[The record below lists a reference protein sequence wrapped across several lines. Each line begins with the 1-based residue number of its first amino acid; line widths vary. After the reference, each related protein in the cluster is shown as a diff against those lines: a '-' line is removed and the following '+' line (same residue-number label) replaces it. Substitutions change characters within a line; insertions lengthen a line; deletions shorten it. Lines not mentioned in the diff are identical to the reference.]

1 MIMVFSLKT
10 YNSLHLLQKAQLL
23 EHGPVF
29 VDHHTT
35 NAVIYT
41 LFSYNRYYIEV
52 AVTSVTH
59 DLLNIIAFKKGKKLD
74 KYLNEISLSEIL

>member
-1 MIMVFSLKT
+1 MVFNLKT
-10 YNSLHLLQKAQLL
+10 YNSLHLLQKARLL

-29 VDHHTT
+29 VDHYNT

-52 AVTSVTH
+52 AITSVTH
-59 DLLNIIAFKKGKKLD
+59 ELLNIIAFKKGKKLD
-74 KYLNEISLSEIL
+74 KYLNEISLNDLF